1 MNKLTVL
8 VAVSGLALGL
18 AACAKKG
25 MTPQTRTEIEAKLA
39 STQQP
44 IQECYQRQLTVNRK
58 LQGMVVAQAAI
69 QPDGTFSEVTLRRD
83 EPQDPVLKF
92 CVVQAIAKLK
102 LDKPTGDRVV
112 LESIPI
118 KFEWANP

>member
-1 MNKLTVL
+1 MNKLTL
-8 VAVSGLALGL
+8 FIAAVSL

-25 MTPQTRTEIEAKLA
+25 MTPEVRTEISAKLA

-44 IQECYQRQLTVNRK
+44 IQECYQRQLTTNRK

-83 EPQDPVLKF
+83 EPSDPVLKF
-92 CVVQAIAKLK
+92 CVVQAVAKLK
-102 LDKPTGDRVV
+102 LDKPPGDRIV
-112 LESIPI
+112 LDSIPI